1 MRHVIRLLAL
11 CALAVPLFAQVQ
23 YSITPNR
30 GPVTGGTE
38 VTIKGVFGNWPYGV
52 YFGATGVTATRVDD
66 TTLQATAPAH
76 LPGPVAVTIF
86 EGDIRIGTGLVFTFD
101 GRPEAAYDAVLL
113 PVFTTPVPGAF
124 GSEFR
129 TDFRARLVRETR
141 AQIYGLRYPCIV
153 TCIQTGD
160 EPYVI
165 DQQVPYADPTN
176 VEPTGNPG
184 TFLYLPKSEP
194 GRVTMNLRAY
204 DTSRSAENFGTEIPI
219 VRTSDFAKGYDDITL
234 IGVPSDA
241 RFRNTLR
248 IYGYGDTSASL
259 TVTVRNEDGLA
270 VWERVVDLHAQ
281 ENIYRPGYV
290 QLSDLPADEGML
302 TVTIAVNVPPIGTPI
317 PPPDRW
323 AFLSVTNNETQH
335 ITLITPQP

>member
-1 MRHVIRLLAL
+1 MRNLIRLLAL
-11 CALAVPLFAQVQ
+11 FAVAVPLFAQVQ

-30 GPVTGGTE
+30 GPVAGGTE
-38 VTIKGVFGNWPYGV
+38 VTIKGQFGNWPYDV
-52 YFGATGVTATRVDD
+52 YFGAASVPATRVDD
-66 TTLQATAPAH
+66 TTLRATAPAH
-76 LPGPVAVTIF
+76 LPGPVAITIF
-86 EGDIRIGTGLVFTFD
+86 EYDIRLSTNLVYTFE
-101 GRPEAAYDAVLL
+101 GGAQEAFDAVLL
-113 PVFTTPVPGAF
+113 PVFTTPIPGAF

-129 TDFRARLVRETR
+129 TDFRARLVKGDR
-141 AQIYGLRYPCIV
+141 AEIHGLRYPCLV

-160 EPYVI
+160 EPYLLTLPVV
-165 DQQVPYADPTN
+165 DADPSN

-184 TFLYLPKSEP
+184 TFLYLPKSEA

-219 VRTSDFAKGYDDITL
+219 VRVSDFATGYDDITL

-248 IYGYGDTSASL
+248 IYAYGSTGTPA
-259 TVTVRNEDGLA
+259 TVRIADAAGVVLSERPVTLA
-270 VWERVVDLHAQ
+270 GQ
-281 ENIYRPGYV
+281 ENLFRPGYV
-290 QLSDLPADEGML
+290 ELSNFPTGAGVL
-302 TVTIAVNVPPIGTPI
+302 TVTISVPQSLLSAPI

-323 AFLSVTNNETQH
+323 AFISVTNNETQH

>member
-1 MRHVIRLLAL
+1 MRHIIRLLAL
-11 CALAVPLFAQVQ
+11 CAIAVPLFAQVQ

-30 GPVTGGTE
+30 GPVAGGTE
-38 VTIKGVFGNWPYGV
+38 VTIKGEFGNWPYDV
-52 YFGATGVTATRVDD
+52 YFGGTSVTATRVDD
-66 TTLQATAPAH
+66 TTLRATAPAH
-76 LPGPVAVTIF
+76 LPGPVAITIF
-86 EGDIRIGTGLVFTFD
+86 EYDIRISTNLVFTFE
-101 GRPEAAYDAVLL
+101 GRPQEAFDGVLL
-113 PVFTTPVPGAF
+113 PVFTAPIPGAF

-129 TDFRARLVRETR
+129 TDFRARLVRENR

-176 VEPTGNPG
+176 VEPTGDPG

-204 DTSRSAENFGTEIPI
+204 DTSRSAENFGTEIPV
-219 VRTSDFAKGYDDITL
+219 VRTSDFAKNYDDITL

-248 IYGYGDTSASL
+248 IYGYGDTGTQL
-259 TVTVRNEDGLA
+259 TVTISNEVGA
-270 VWERVVDLHAQ
+270 VLSQRVVDLPPQ

-290 QLSDLPADEGML
+290 QLSDFPTGEGML
-302 TVTIAVNVPPIGTPI
+302 TVTIGVIVPPISAPI

-323 AFLSVTNNETQH
+323 AFMSVTNNETQH